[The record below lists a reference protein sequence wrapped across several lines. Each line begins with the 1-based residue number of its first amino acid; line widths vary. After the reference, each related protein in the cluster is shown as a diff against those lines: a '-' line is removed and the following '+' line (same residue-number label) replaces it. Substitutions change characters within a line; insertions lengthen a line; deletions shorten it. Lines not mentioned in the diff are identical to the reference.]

1 MIVNRENCL
10 YYGLPGIVILA
21 VSLMMSTLISTDFG
35 GDTFVKAISFLGCN
49 GLLWLLYL
57 MLFQYLP
64 IGLLEVWQSRK
75 HPVTI
80 RVLETENKTDK
91 PLPEPVIGHIV
102 QPTVSVPPL
111 SEEQYQSYCAD
122 FERQKQETREKLVTS
137 ILEYASRKM
146 APFTT
151 EENLAL
157 LCDEVR
163 AWCDNPLYTPKAI
176 SLKPVFNPKDRLR
189 TRDFKHLVWNI
200 GARLGFEN
208 GYSVLVQA
216 QFIKKLFPNELADIE
231 TTSLAR
237 SLTSEPDKGHI
248 KLDRPLHTDNYTF
261 HF

>member
-91 PLPEPVIGHIV
+91 PLPEPVTGHIV
-102 QPTVSVPPL
+102 QPTVSVHPL
-111 SEEQYQSYCAD
+111 SEEQ
-122 FERQKQETREKLVTS
+122 
-137 ILEYASRKM
+137 
-146 APFTT
+146 
-151 EENLAL
+151 
-157 LCDEVR
+157 
-163 AWCDNPLYTPKAI
+163 
-176 SLKPVFNPKDRLR
+176 
-189 TRDFKHLVWNI
+189 
-200 GARLGFEN
+200 
-208 GYSVLVQA
+208 
-216 QFIKKLFPNELADIE
+216 
-231 TTSLAR
+231 
-237 SLTSEPDKGHI
+237 
-248 KLDRPLHTDNYTF
+248 
-261 HF
+261 

>member
-1 MIVNRENCL
+1 
-10 YYGLPGIVILA
+10 
-21 VSLMMSTLISTDFG
+21 MMSTLISTDFG

-91 PLPEPVIGHIV
+91 PLPEPVTGHIV

-146 APFTT
+146 AHQARQALAYRQLHLPFL
-151 EENLAL
+151 ENPSSFLAIH
-157 LCDEVR
+157 
-163 AWCDNPLYTPKAI
+163 TGK
-176 SLKPVFNPKDRLR
+176 S
-189 TRDFKHLVWNI
+189 
-200 GARLGFEN
+200 GLGFP
-208 GYSVLVQA
+208 
-216 QFIKKLFPNELADIE
+216 F
-231 TTSLAR
+231 SLYAVVY
-237 SLTSEPDKGHI
+237 
-248 KLDRPLHTDNYTF
+248 N
-261 HF
+261 